1 MSNRYEP
8 EDGTPE
14 ARVAEALRSG
24 LLQGVASPAGSDEA
38 RLFEAVRLLRDDY
51 VASAAVP
58 DADAS
63 SRMLTGIR
71 ESMQRG
77 RRAPSPRARLAD
89 VARWVLPRPASVAVA
104 AVVVIAIAMVVLRLP
119 GGRVVAESGAET
131 IAYEAPDGSIV
142 TLRPHSR
149 LIATGDD
156 GARSYELLGE
166 AHFAVARDVAR
177 PFTVKA
183 GEGRVQVLGTV
194 FTVGSWGRTVR
205 VYVDEGSVRFEGLET
220 GSSLDL
226 TAGVGS
232 ELVDGRPIITA
243 RLDRA
248 AALDWMEGAL
258 VLDSQAF
265 GDVIAEIRQHF
276 AVRIDFPRELESER
290 LTGRI
295 LLPDVDQALL
305 DLGIVVG
312 GEFVRTGPSEF
323 RFERD

>member
-24 LLQGVASPAGSDEA
+24 LLQGESSPAGSDEA
-38 RLFEAVRLLRDDY
+38 RLFQAVRLLRDEY
-51 VASAAVP
+51 LASAALP

-63 SRMLTGIR
+63 SRMLAGIR
-71 ESMQRG
+71 AGMERT
-77 RRAPSPRARLAD
+77 RRVPSPAIRLAD
-89 VARWVLPRPASVAVA
+89 VARRVLLRPAWVAVA
-104 AVVVIAIAMVVLRLP
+104 AVVAVAIAVVVLRLP
-119 GGRVVAESGAET
+119 GGRIVAESGSQAL
-131 IAYEAPDGSIV
+131 AYEAPDGSVV

-149 LIATGDD
+149 LIASGDE
-156 GARSYELLGE
+156 GERSYTLIGE
-166 AHFAVARDVAR
+166 AHFAVARDAGR
-177 PFTVKA
+177 PFSVVA
-183 GEGRVQVLGTV
+183 GDGRVQVLGTV

-205 VYVDEGSVRFEGLET
+205 VYVDEGSVRFEGLGT

-226 TAGVGS
+226 AAGVGS
-232 ELVDGRPIITA
+232 ELVDGRPVITA

-258 VLDSQAF
+258 VLDSQAL

-276 AVRIDFPRELESER
+276 DVRIDFPRELEAER

-295 LLPDVDQALL
+295 LLPDVDQALG

-312 GEFVRTGPSEF
+312 GEFVRTGKDTF